1 MATDINTNVNTDT
14 TNSSSTH
21 IDYPYYKYIKNP
33 SQLGMS
39 TRGKDIGKNFQG
51 LMAYVSVLVF
61 GKSKAST
68 TGGPLGNR
76 FFVKSYSKCKDMK
89 TDELVDRYIYIDN
102 VPSGN
107 LRLDID
113 ITDDVD
119 PSKNPDGTAKQTAGN
134 AVNTGM
140 TGLVPGILEDITKI
154 NPITLF
160 KDLEDDTYPPCHKVT
175 LDTIDS
181 SNVWGSETHYVSD
194 KDLKWVDPCFF
205 IDNINVATNVK
216 CKHTHKHVTPPPPP
230 VQPTQPPPQS
240 IQSPQSTQSP
250 QSSESFENHHLYTK
264 VDELLCMLCTLYII
278 FVIVYLILYVI
289 NPSIRI
295 KSQ

>member
-1 MATDINTNVNTDT
+1 MATTTTDPNTTTKDNTDNPKDI
-14 TNSSSTH
+14 TNSSAIN
-21 IDYPYYKYIKNP
+21 IDYPYYKYIKTP
-33 SQLGMS
+33 AQLGMS
-39 TRGKDIGKNFQG
+39 TRGKDIGKNFGG

-89 TDELVDRYIYIDN
+89 TDELVDRYIYLDN

-107 LRLDID
+107 LRLDLD
-113 ITDDVD
+113 ISDEVKPTN
-119 PSKNPDGTAKQTAGN
+119 NPDGTPTQTAGN

-140 TGLVPGILEDITKI
+140 TGLVPGVLEDITKI

-160 KDLEDDTYPPCHKVT
+160 KDLEDETYPPCHEVT

-181 SNVWGSETHYVSD
+181 SNVLGSETHYVSD
-194 KDLKWVDPCFF
+194 KDLRWVDPCFF
-205 IDNINVATNVK
+205 YDNINVATNVK
-216 CKHTHKHVTPPPPP
+216 CKHTHKHVPPP
-230 VQPTQPPPQS
+230 
-240 IQSPQSTQSP
+240 
-250 QSSESFENHHLYTK
+250 ESFENHHLYTN

-278 FVIVYLILYVI
+278 VVVVYMLFIYY
-289 NPSIRI
+289 
-295 KSQ
+295 K